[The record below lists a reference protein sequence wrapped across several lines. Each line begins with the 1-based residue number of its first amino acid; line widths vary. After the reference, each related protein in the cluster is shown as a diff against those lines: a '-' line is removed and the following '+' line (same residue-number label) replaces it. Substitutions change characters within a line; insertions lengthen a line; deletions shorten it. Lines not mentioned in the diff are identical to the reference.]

1 MSERP
6 LVRARLAALM
16 PPLLEGQAL
25 VALVPV
31 TGDRRWAAAAAWD
44 VARAATLGGARRVA
58 LVDCFLDEPRMH
70 EPAGLSPTDGI
81 VDAFEYGVSLTKAA
95 HEKDHVFFIGAGSHT
110 ERVADLFAHPRW
122 PKLHAG
128 FRSEGALLLLY
139 CSALNLARLAARPDG
154 VLILAPEGVA
164 VAAPDA
170 ATLAGTGAPLL
181 GVVRERWS
189 APPPAPITTPRTS
202 RPVPPPVTPR
212 RAEWGALTGPL
223 VLALVLAAGW
233 ALLARSAERP
243 KEAAAPLP
251 APVATAPV
259 TVAPVVARVDSLPW
273 TVQLAAYGTVDKAA
287 AQAARVGSDSVPVFV
302 TPIASGRRGTV
313 WYRVLV
319 GAYPT
324 RAAAATAR
332 DRLWAQGL
340 AARGEGDLLRAPWSL
355 ALDGAAS
362 RDSLRRLG
370 LPAVSWSAARVLVGA
385 FETPDQA
392 GPAQAQ
398 LERAGIK
405 AALVTRTGKVP

>member
-58 LVDCFLDEPRMH
+58 LVDCFLDEPRLH
-70 EPAGLSPTDGI
+70 EPAGLAPTDGI

-139 CSALNLARLAARPDG
+139 CSALNLARLSARPDG

-170 ATLAGTGAPLL
+170 ATLAGIGAPLL

-223 VLALVLAAGW
+223 VLALALAAGW

-251 APVATAPV
+251 APVPV

-287 AQAARVGSDSVPVFV
+287 AQAAHVGSDSVPVFV
-302 TPIASGRRGTV
+302 TPIASGRRGAV

-370 LPAVSWSAARVLVGA
+370 LPAVAWSAARVLVGA

>member
-1 MSERP
+1 VSERP

-31 TGDRRWAAAAAWD
+31 TGDRRWAEAAAWD

-58 LVDCFLDEPRMH
+58 LVDCFLDEPRLH
-70 EPAGLSPTDGI
+70 EPAGLTPTDGI

-110 ERVADLFAHPRW
+110 ERVADLFAHARW
-122 PKLHAG
+122 PKLQAG

-139 CSALNLARLAARPDG
+139 CSALNLARLSARPDG

-170 ATLAGTGAPLL
+170 ATLAGVGAPLL

-202 RPVPPPVTPR
+202 RPVPPPFTPR
-212 RAEWGALTGPL
+212 RAEWAALAGPL
-223 VLALVLAAGW
+223 VLALGLAAGW

-243 KEAAAPLP
+243 KEPATAAP
-251 APVATAPV
+251 APAPV
-259 TVAPVVARVDSLPW
+259 TVAPVLAHVDSLPW

-287 AQAARVGSDSVPVFV
+287 AQAVHVGSDSVPVFV

-324 RAAAATAR
+324 RAAAAAAR
-332 DRLWAQGL
+332 DRMWAQGL

-370 LPAVSWSAARVLVGA
+370 LPAVAWSAARVLVGA

-392 GPAQAQ
+392 GPALAQ

>member
-31 TGDRRWAAAAAWD
+31 TGDRRWAEAAAWD

-58 LVDCFLDEPRMH
+58 LVDCFLDEPRLH
-70 EPAGLSPTDGI
+70 EPAGLTPTDGI

-110 ERVADLFAHPRW
+110 ERVADLFAHVRW
-122 PKLHAG
+122 PKLQAG

-139 CSALNLARLAARPDG
+139 CSALNLARLSARPDG

-170 ATLAGTGAPLL
+170 ATLAGVGAPLL

-189 APPPAPITTPRTS
+189 APPPAPITTPRVS
-202 RPVPPPVTPR
+202 RPVPPPFTPR
-212 RAEWGALTGPL
+212 RAEWAALAGPL
-223 VLALVLAAGW
+223 VLALGLAAGW

-243 KEAAAPLP
+243 KEPPTAAP
-251 APVATAPV
+251 APVPV
-259 TVAPVVARVDSLPW
+259 TVAPVVAHVDSLPW

-287 AQAARVGSDSVPVFV
+287 AQAVHVGSDSVPVFV

-324 RAAAATAR
+324 RAAAAAAR
-332 DRLWAQGL
+332 DRMWAQGL

-370 LPAVSWSAARVLVGA
+370 LPAVAWSAARILVGA

-398 LERAGIK
+398 LQRAGIK

>member
-1 MSERP
+1 VSERP

-31 TGDRRWAAAAAWD
+31 TGDRRWAVAAAWD

-58 LVDCFLDEPRMH
+58 LVDCFLDEPRLH
-70 EPAGLSPTDGI
+70 EPAGLAPTDGI

-128 FRSEGALLLLY
+128 FRSEGALMLLY
-139 CSALNLARLAARPDG
+139 CSALNLTRLSARPDG

-164 VAAPDA
+164 LAAPDA
-170 ATLAGTGAPLL
+170 ATLASVGAPLL

-189 APPPAPITTPRTS
+189 APPPAPITTPRVS
-202 RPVPPPVTPR
+202 RPLPSPVAPR
-212 RAEWGALTGPL
+212 RAAWAALTGPL
-223 VLALVLAAGW
+223 VLALGLAAGW

-243 KEAAAPLP
+243 RETPTAAAR
-251 APVATAPV
+251 VAVTA
-259 TVAPVVARVDSLPW
+259 APVVARVDSLPW
-273 TVQLAAYGTVDKAA
+273 TVQLAAYGTADKAA
-287 AQAARVGSDSVPVFV
+287 AQAARLGADSVPVFV
-302 TPIASGRRGTV
+302 TPIASGRRGAV
-313 WYRVLV
+313 WYRVLA

-324 RAAAATAR
+324 RAAAAAAR
-332 DRLWAQGL
+332 DRMWAQGR

-355 ALDGAAS
+355 AIDWAAS
-362 RDSLRRLG
+362 RDSLQRLG
-370 LPAVSWSAARVLVGA
+370 IPAVSWSAARLLVGA

-398 LERAGIK
+398 LARAGVK
-405 AALVTRTGKVP
+405 ADLVTRTGKVP

>member
-6 LVRARLAALM
+6 LVRARLAALI

-31 TGDRRWAAAAAWD
+31 TGDRPWAVAAAWD

-58 LVDCFLDEPRMH
+58 LVDCFLDEPRLH
-70 EPAGLSPTDGI
+70 EPAGLAPTDGI
-81 VDAFEYGVSLTKAA
+81 VDAFEYGVSLTTAA

-139 CSALNLARLAARPDG
+139 CSALNVARLAARPDG

-170 ATLAGTGAPLL
+170 ATLAGIGAPLL

-189 APPPAPITTPRTS
+189 APPPAAITAPRIS
-202 RPVPPPVTPR
+202 RSIPPPLSR
-212 RAEWGALTGPL
+212 RRPAWPALGAP
-223 VLALVLAAGW
+223 VALALVLAAGW

-243 KEAAAPLP
+243 REP
-251 APVATAPV
+251 APPAPAPV
-259 TVAPVVARVDSLPW
+259 TVAPVVAHIDSLPW

-287 AQAARVGSDSVPVFV
+287 AQAAHLGSDSVPVFV

-313 WYRVLV
+313 WYRVQV

-332 DRLWAQGL
+332 DRLWAQGV

-355 ALDGAAS
+355 ALDAAAS

-370 LPAVSWSAARVLVGA
+370 LPAVMWSAARVLVGA

>member
-58 LVDCFLDEPRMH
+58 LVDCFLDEPRLH

-139 CSALNLARLAARPDG
+139 CSALNLARLSARPDG

-170 ATLAGTGAPLL
+170 ATLAGIGAPLL

-202 RPVPPPVTPR
+202 RPVPPPATPR

-251 APVATAPV
+251 APVPV

-287 AQAARVGSDSVPVFV
+287 AQAAHVGSDSVPVFV
-302 TPIASGRRGTV
+302 TPIASGRRGAV

-370 LPAVSWSAARVLVGA
+370 LPAVAWSAARVLVGA

>member
-58 LVDCFLDEPRMH
+58 LIDCFLDEPRLH
-70 EPAGLSPTDGI
+70 EPAGLAPTDGI

-128 FRSEGALLLLY
+128 FRSEGALMLVY
-139 CSALNLARLAARPDG
+139 CSALNLARLSARPDG

-189 APPPAPITTPRTS
+189 APAPAPITTPRIS
-202 RPVPPPVTPR
+202 RALPPPVTPR
-212 RAEWGALTGPL
+212 RAAWGALTGPL
-223 VLALVLAAGW
+223 VLALGLAAGW

-243 KEAAAPLP
+243 KEPAAPVP
-251 APVATAPV
+251 AAVPV

-287 AQAARVGSDSVPVFV
+287 TQAAHVGSDSVPVFV

-332 DRLWAQGL
+332 DRMWARGV

-370 LPAVSWSAARVLVGA
+370 WPAVPWSAARVLVGA

>member
-1 MSERP
+1 VSERP

-58 LVDCFLDEPRMH
+58 LVDCFLDEPRLH
-70 EPAGLSPTDGI
+70 EPAGLAPTDGI

-139 CSALNLARLAARPDG
+139 CSALNLARLSARPDG

-170 ATLAGTGAPLL
+170 ATLAGIGAPLL

-223 VLALVLAAGW
+223 VLALALAAGW

-251 APVATAPV
+251 APVPV

-287 AQAARVGSDSVPVFV
+287 AQAAHVGSDSVPVFV
-302 TPIASGRRGTV
+302 TPIASGRRGAV

-370 LPAVSWSAARVLVGA
+370 LPAVAWSAARVLVGA

>member
-1 MSERP
+1 MNERP

-44 VARAATLGGARRVA
+44 VARAASLGGARRVA
-58 LVDCFLDEPRMH
+58 LVDCFLDEPRLH
-70 EPAGLSPTDGI
+70 EPAGLTPTDGI

-110 ERVADLFAHPRW
+110 ERVADLFAHARW
-122 PKLHAG
+122 PKLQAG

-139 CSALNLARLAARPDG
+139 CSALNLTRLSARPDG

-170 ATLAGTGAPLL
+170 ATLAGIGAPLL

-189 APPPAPITTPRTS
+189 APPPAPIPAPRVS
-202 RPVPPPVTPR
+202 RPVPPPVAPR
-212 RAEWGALTGPL
+212 RTAWGALTGPL
-223 VLALVLAAGW
+223 VLALGLATGW

-243 KEAAAPLP
+243 RETATP
-251 APVATAPV
+251 APAPAPPPV

-287 AQAARVGSDSVPVFV
+287 AQAAHLGSDSVPVFV
-302 TPIASGRRGTV
+302 TPIASGRRGAV

-319 GAYPT
+319 GAYAT
-324 RAAAATAR
+324 RAAASAAR
-332 DRLWAQGL
+332 DGLWARGV

-370 LPAVSWSAARVLVGA
+370 LPAVAWSAERVLVGA

-405 AALVTRTGKVP
+405 ASLVTRTGKVP

>member
-58 LVDCFLDEPRMH
+58 LVDCFLDEPRLH

-139 CSALNLARLAARPDG
+139 CSALNLARLSARPDG

-170 ATLAGTGAPLL
+170 ATLAGIGAPLL

-202 RPVPPPVTPR
+202 RPVPPPFTPR

-223 VLALVLAAGW
+223 VLALALAAGW

-251 APVATAPV
+251 APVPV

-287 AQAARVGSDSVPVFV
+287 AQAAHVGSDSVPVFV
-302 TPIASGRRGTV
+302 TPIASGRRGAV

-355 ALDGAAS
+355 ALDGAAN

-370 LPAVSWSAARVLVGA
+370 LPAVAWSAARVLVGA

>member
-1 MSERP
+1 VSERP

-58 LVDCFLDEPRMH
+58 LVDCFLDEPRLH
-70 EPAGLSPTDGI
+70 EPAGLTPTDGI

-110 ERVADLFAHPRW
+110 ERVADLFAHARW
-122 PKLHAG
+122 PKLQAG

-170 ATLAGTGAPLL
+170 ATLAGIGAPLL

-189 APPPAPITTPRTS
+189 APPPAAITTPRVS
-202 RPVPPPVTPR
+202 RPVPPPITPR

-223 VLALVLAAGW
+223 VLALGLAAGW

-243 KEAAAPLP
+243 KEPAAPAS
-251 APVATAPV
+251 APAPV
-259 TVAPVVARVDSLPW
+259 TVAPVVAHVDSLPW

-287 AQAARVGSDSVPVFV
+287 AQAAHMGSDSVPVFV

-340 AARGEGDLLRAPWSL
+340 AARGEGDLLRAPYSL

-370 LPAVSWSAARVLVGA
+370 LPAVAWSAARVLVGA